1 MKIAA
6 VSDNG
11 VTMSQHFGQASL
23 YVVLTAENGKIVKK
37 ETRAKAGHRTFA
49 GAEHHGA
56 PGEGC
61 GCDSASQAKHRT
73 MADTI
78 TDCQVILA
86 GGMGL
91 GAYESLRSYGIEPV
105 VTNEENIDQAAQL
118 YLAGKLA
125 NLMDRVHRQ
134 HPLC

>member
-1 MKIAA
+1 
-6 VSDNG
+6 
-11 VTMSQHFGQASL
+11 
-23 YVVLTAENGKIVKK
+23 VLTAENGKIVKK

-49 GAEHHGA
+49 EAEHHGA

-61 GCDSASQAKHRT
+61 GCDSASQAKHRSMT
-73 MADTI
+73 DTI
-78 TDCQVILA
+78 TDCQVLLA

-105 VTNEENIDQAAQL
+105 VTNEEDIDQAAQL

-125 NLMDRVHRQ
+125 NMMDRVHRQ
-134 HPLC
+134 RPLS